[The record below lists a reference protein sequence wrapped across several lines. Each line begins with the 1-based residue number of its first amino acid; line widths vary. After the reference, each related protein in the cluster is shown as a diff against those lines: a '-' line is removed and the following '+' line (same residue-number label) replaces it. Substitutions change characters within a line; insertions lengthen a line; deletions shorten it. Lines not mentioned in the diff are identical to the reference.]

1 LTGAEPDA
9 GRPVIAGGD
18 EHSPGRP
25 VAILFDV
32 DETLIST
39 GGAGAKS
46 WRWAFRT
53 MWDVDADIT
62 LYTKGGMTD
71 PVVGRTTFRGVMG
84 REPSDREMA
93 RLLGAYLQRL
103 PQEVKESTGY
113 HVLPGVGELLPRLVH
128 EGILL
133 GITSGALQ
141 AGAHA
146 KLARAKLNR
155 YFSFGG
161 YGSDSTDR
169 GELTKRAL
177 ERAGQIH
184 GHPIDPKDVYVV
196 GDTPLDISAAHAA
209 EAVAVGVATGKYS
222 EDELRAAGAD
232 IVLATLLD
240 PMPGT

>member
-1 LTGAEPDA
+1 LTP
-9 GRPVIAGGD
+9 GGE
-18 EHSPGRP
+18 EHPPGRP

-46 WRWAFRT
+46 WRWGFRKL
-53 MWDVDADIT
+53 WGVDADIT
-62 LYTKGGMTD
+62 LFTKGGMTD

-84 REPSDREMA
+84 REPTDRELA

-103 PQEVKESTGY
+103 PEEVEESAGY
-113 HVLPGVGELLPRLVH
+113 HVLPGVEELLPRLIH

-133 GITSGALQ
+133 GITSGALE

-146 KLARAKLNR
+146 KLARAELNR

-161 YGSDSTDR
+161 YGSDSADR

-196 GDTPLDISAAHAA
+196 GDTPLDILAAHSA

-232 IVLATLLD
+232 TVLATLQD